1 MERHRVLSDIK
12 EKKQFPTDFLKR
24 WPKEAALIWCCLA
37 CDPNNRPSAEEI
49 LESELLDQ
57 DLEEHFL
64 RVSEDNE
71 DLRELL
77 RMQFEENSRLKIENE
92 LQSLEIEA
100 LKAKLELLERSRN
113 DHH

>member
-1 MERHRVLSDIK
+1 MERSRVLTELK
-12 EKKQFPTDFLKR
+12 ECKQFPTDFLRKY
-24 WPKEAALIWCCLA
+24 PKEATIIWCCLSS
-37 CDPNNRPSAEEI
+37 DPSTRPSAEEI
-49 LESELLDQ
+49 LESEIMDQ

-64 RVSEDNE
+64 RISEDNE

-100 LKAKLELLERSRN
+100 LKHRIRLLEGDETICN
-113 DHH
+113 